1 MSDDAPDVTPT
12 EPAAAPAAAAP
23 SRPAPVAPAPQAP
36 AQPAQAQTLADQGV
50 TPALLAQLVQQAQG
64 QQQRSDD
71 TRHAT
76 DSDKDISRLPQ
87 WAQSMVNNLRS
98 ENMSW
103 RHRYKEADEGGTSLR
118 KAIAEA
124 AGLDVAEVSVD
135 SLNDLFGYVA
145 GEAHRNVVTT
155 EAMRAAVKHGAD
167 VESLLNWAPFLDS
180 ADGLDPTDENFAEQ
194 LSELVKSTVEST
206 PILRAQGQA
215 PTRAVPARSGAEV
228 PGGSGNAPQL
238 TMSDLDAMAQ
248 NGQFEAIDEARRS
261 GRLSHLL
268 GG

>member
-1 MSDDAPDVTPT
+1 
-12 EPAAAPAAAAP
+12 
-23 SRPAPVAPAPQAP
+23 VAPAPQAP
-36 AQPAQAQTLADQGV
+36 AQPAQTLADQGV

-64 QQQRSDD
+64 QQ

-76 DSDKDISRLPQ
+76 DSDRDVSRLPQ
-87 WAQSMVNNLRS
+87 WAQTELRKARDDAAGYRVRLR
-98 ENMSW
+98 E
-103 RHRYKEADEGGTSLR
+103 EADGSVALR

-124 AGLDVAEVSVD
+124 AGLDVGEVNVD
-135 SLNDLFGYVA
+135 SLGDLFSYVA

-155 EAMRAAVKHGAD
+155 EALKAAVAHGAD
-167 VESLLNWAPFLDS
+167 PTALLNWAPFLDA
-180 ADGLDPTDENFAEQ
+180 ADGLDPTDADFTQQ
-194 LSELVKSTVEST
+194 LSDLVKTTVENT
-206 PILRAQGQA
+206 HILRAQGQA